1 MTDINKLTSSD
12 LKGILFTVEGID
24 PAKFD
29 TLATRNFSGWKYMRK
44 IRCGTQSSCASRAGW
59 RIVPL

>member
-1 MTDINKLTSSD
+1 VTDINKLTSSD

-29 TLATRNFSGWKYMRK
+29 ILATRNFSG
-44 IRCGTQSSCASRAGW
+44 
-59 RIVPL
+59 